1 MEVVE
6 EQLAPPLVVK
16 LWQAKV
22 EQLEEQGG
30 KLEQQQQ
37 LQVVGVEEEAE
48 VVEVLLLHQME
59 EAVEAE
65 VLHLYYLG
73 EEVGELDDDVTYV
86 EVFPLGLCW
95 EVWPEPEKSFKTKY

>member
-22 EQLEEQGG
+22 EQLEEQEG
-30 KLEQQQQ
+30 KLEQQQ
-37 LQVVGVEEEAE
+37 LWVVGVEEEAE
-48 VVEVLLLHQME
+48 VEEVLLLHQME

-86 EVFPLGLCW
+86 EVSPLGLCW
-95 EVWPEPEKSFKTKY
+95 EVWLEPEKRFKMLY

>member
-22 EQLEEQGG
+22 EQLEEQEG
-30 KLEQQQQ
+30 KLEQQQ

-59 EAVEAE
+59 EAVEEE
-65 VLHLYYLG
+65 VLHLYCLG
-73 EEVGELDDDVTYV
+73 VEVGELDDDVTYV
-86 EVFPLGLCW
+86 EVSPLGLCW